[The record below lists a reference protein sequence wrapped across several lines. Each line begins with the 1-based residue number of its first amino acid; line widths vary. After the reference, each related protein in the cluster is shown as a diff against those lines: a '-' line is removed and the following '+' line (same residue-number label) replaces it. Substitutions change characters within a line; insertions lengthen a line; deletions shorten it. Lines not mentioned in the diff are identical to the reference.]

1 MLKTITSAL
10 LATKDLKLKNQ
21 LSSILIQNDCSV
33 INVKTAIESIS
44 QVFNHHVD
52 FMILDWES
60 YNSDH
65 KVIIDII
72 KKERPR
78 VPIIVLTEDNSLETV
93 RDLTHSGVFYVA
105 IKPIQKNKM
114 VKFGLKVKKV
124 KGQLFIFLYRQR
136 SN

>member
-1 MLKTITSAL
+1 MLKTIASAL

-21 LSSILIQNDCSV
+21 ISSILIQNDCSV
-33 INVKTAIESIS
+33 INGKTAIESIS
-44 QVFNHHVD
+44 QFFNHHVD

-72 KKERPR
+72 KKARPR

-93 RDLTHSGVFYVA
+93 RKLTQSSVFHVA
-105 IKPIQKNKM
+105 IKPIEKNEMEKLIEA
-114 VKFGLKVKKV
+114 VKRFHKKR
-124 KGQLFIFLYRQR
+124 KTKIEYNHCQ
-136 SN
+136 